1 MNFRTLSIIATLL
14 LLAVFT
20 LMNWGAFVA
29 PSTLTLGFAEIQ
41 APLGLIMIGVTG
53 LVGGLLLVY
62 ILFQQAAVI
71 MESRRMAKE
80 LKGQRELADKAEAS
94 RFTEMRGFIEGELR
108 RLEGQAAASTRE
120 LGERL
125 ERVDQE
131 LKQQLVDVSS
141 SLAAQIGEVE
151 DKLDRALPP
160 RDPA

>member
-29 PSTLTLGFAEIQ
+29 PSTLTLGFAEVQ
-41 APLGLIMIGVTG
+41 APLGLIMLGVTG

-120 LGERL
+120 LKE
-125 ERVDQE
+125 
-131 LKQQLVDVSS
+131 QLVEATG

-151 DKLDRALPP
+151 DKLDRVLPP
-160 RDPA
+160 NGPA